1 MHKAFVFEL
10 DKTVLIYPLLHIFL
24 VNVDNYSTFINNI
37 KLSFYIVGWTS
48 LIEEWWKLNAIMH
61 TK

>member
-37 KLSFYIVGWTS
+37 KLSFYIVG
-48 LIEEWWKLNAIMH
+48 
-61 TK
+61 